1 MYNTFAKR
9 AKKIFVRLQ
18 KIVNC
23 KNSKIVGTRA
33 PLAIELNA
41 TRSKKRYIIVIV
53 M

>member
-1 MYNTFAKR
+1 M
-9 AKKIFVRLQ
+9 FVRLQ
-18 KIVNC
+18 KIVNR
-23 KNSKIVGTRA
+23 KIVGTKV